1 MSLILGGWIDPRLL
15 KEVGDLGLSTYL
27 FQLFLPCTERVQR
40 VCVLPFGKAKR
51 LCALRKRERVQRVC
65 GQSLN
70 PSKLMTWSNS
80 TVCH

>member
-40 VCVLPFGKAKR
+40 VCVL
-51 LCALRKRERVQRVC
+51 CALPCTERVQRVC

-70 PSKLMTWSNS
+70 PSELMT
-80 TVCH
+80 